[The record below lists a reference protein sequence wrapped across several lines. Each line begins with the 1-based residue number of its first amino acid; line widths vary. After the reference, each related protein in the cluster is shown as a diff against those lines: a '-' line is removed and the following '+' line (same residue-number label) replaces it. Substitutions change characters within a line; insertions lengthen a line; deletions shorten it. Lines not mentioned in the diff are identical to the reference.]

1 MSHSTS
7 FDDVLDAVEQLST
20 DEQQT
25 LLEVVQRRIAE
36 RRRKALAAEIAD
48 ANQEFTNG
56 GSRPATAD
64 ELLNEIAS

>member
-1 MSHSTS
+1 MSTSTS

-36 RRRKALAAEIAD
+36 RRRKALAAEIVE
-48 ANQEFTNG
+48 ANQEFTNAG
-56 GSRPATAD
+56 ARPATAD
-64 ELLNEIAS
+64 ELLDEIAS